1 MSENKMKK
9 AVYNNVYGEE
19 VSFNFNPSPS
29 VSDKVSFVKTVV
41 DTIVDDSYLSI
52 ARDMFF
58 DFYLISIFTD
68 VDIKEFYEGK
78 EVSVS
83 TIEELLDETNIAEVV
98 KLNMDNG
105 VIAELETAVDLDIEY
120 RTGIHRNYI
129 EDSIGNLINTFN
141 NKVNDFDTDIM
152 MDVIG
157 KLSSISGEFTPEKM
171 LDAYANADAFK
182 KKIIEQDVTDA
193 EQVK

>member
-1 MSENKMKK
+1 MKK

-19 VSFNFNPSPS
+19 VSFSFNPSPS

-68 VDIKEFYEGK
+68 VDTKEFYEGK
-78 EVSVS
+78 EVSIS

-98 KLNMDNG
+98 KLNMDDG
-105 VIAELETAVDLDIEY
+105 VIAELEKAVNLDVEY
-120 RTGIHRNYI
+120 RTGIHRNSI
-129 EDSIGNLINTFN
+129 EDSFGNLLDTLS
-141 NKVNDFDTDIM
+141 NKVNDFDTDAM
-152 MDVIG
+152 MNLIG

-182 KKIIEQDVTDA
+182 KKIIEQDIPDA
-193 EQVK
+193 E